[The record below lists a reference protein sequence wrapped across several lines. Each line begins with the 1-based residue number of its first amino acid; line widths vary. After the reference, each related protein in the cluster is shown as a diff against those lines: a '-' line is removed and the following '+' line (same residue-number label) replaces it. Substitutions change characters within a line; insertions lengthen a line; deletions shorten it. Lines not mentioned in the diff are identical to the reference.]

1 MPNLEQLVAS
11 FSLVGFRVSGLMLMS
26 PFFGSMS
33 VPSRIKAG
41 FTILLVCLLAPNIHL
56 KLAGLT
62 PLEWTRIGLSEL
74 AIGMLL
80 GLSVQFV
87 FEASQFA
94 GQVLGVQFGFS
105 LVHVLDPQSQAD
117 TPVLGML
124 QQTLVLLLFLALDI
138 PHHLLRALV
147 RSFSF
152 LPPGTFV
159 LTGVATAELVRMA
172 GRLFLTGLQ
181 LAAPALTATMLA
193 DVVLGFIGKMSPQ
206 LPVLFVGL
214 SVKSVL
220 GLAVLSAVVWT
231 WPQFFQYAFT
241 VAIRDGERLLHI
253 SH

>member
-1 MPNLEQLVAS
+1 LEQLVIS
-11 FSLVGFRVSGLMLMS
+11 FTLVGFRVSGLMLMA
-26 PFFGSMS
+26 PFFGSAS
-33 VPSRIKAG
+33 LPPRIKAA
-41 FTILLVCLLAPNIHL
+41 FTVLLVWLLAPNLHL
-56 KLAGLT
+56 SLSGTSTLG
-62 PLEWTRIGLSEL
+62 WTQVGLSEL

-94 GQVLGVQFGFS
+94 GQILGVQLGFS

-117 TPVLGML
+117 TPVLGLL
-124 QQTLVLLLFLALDI
+124 QQTIVLLLFLALDI

-147 RSFSF
+147 QSFSF

-159 LTGVATAELVRMA
+159 LTGAAVGELVQMA
-172 GRLFLTGLQ
+172 GRLFITGLQ

-193 DVVLGFIGKMSPQ
+193 DLVLGFIGKMSPQ

-220 GLAVLSAVVWT
+220 GLAVLLAVVWT
-231 WPQFFQYAFT
+231 WPQFFQNAFS
-241 VAIRDGERLLHI
+241 AALQEGERLLRI

>member
-1 MPNLEQLVAS
+1 
-11 FSLVGFRVSGLMLMS
+11 
-26 PFFGSMS
+26 
-33 VPSRIKAG
+33 
-41 FTILLVCLLAPNIHL
+41 
-56 KLAGLT
+56 
-62 PLEWTRIGLSEL
+62 
-74 AIGMLL
+74 MLL

-94 GQVLGVQFGFS
+94 GQILGVQLGFS

-117 TPVLGML
+117 TPVLGLL
-124 QQTLVLLLFLALDI
+124 QQTIVLLLFLALDI

-147 RSFSF
+147 QSFSF

-159 LTGVATAELVRMA
+159 LTGVAVAELVHMA
-172 GRLFLTGLQ
+172 GRLFVTGLQ

-193 DVVLGFIGKMSPQ
+193 DLVLGFIGKMSPQ

-220 GLAVLSAVVWT
+220 GLAVLSVVVWT
-231 WPQFFQYAFT
+231 WPQFFQSAFS
-241 VAIRDGERLLHI
+241 AALQEGERLLRS